1 MKTIHSRLFGGTS
14 MAKKFD
20 TSFNFGANAKRT
32 KGRTKIKASGKRE
45 WTSRRTGATYT
56 FGS

>member
-1 MKTIHSRLFGGTS
+1 

-20 TSFNFGANAKRT
+20 TSFNFGANAKKAAAKQT

-45 WTSRRTGATYT
+45 WTSRRTGFTHT